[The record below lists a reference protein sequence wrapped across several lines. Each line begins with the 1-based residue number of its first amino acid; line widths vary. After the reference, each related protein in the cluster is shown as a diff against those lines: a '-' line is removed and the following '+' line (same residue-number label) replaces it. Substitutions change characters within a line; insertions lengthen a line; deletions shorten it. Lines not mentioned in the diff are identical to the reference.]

1 MPRPGALPRAARPS
15 SPAQLRAPS
24 KLLSASAREKGPRQE
39 GTPGHHPSVHRPRIG
54 APLERDVEV
63 GREHTEPAREE
74 QQRPEGQE
82 IPPAPQEAG
91 KRKQEEEG
99 AHQAHIP
106 RLLEEALG
114 EVASCDVPH
123 PAQEEAQAEE
133 KDECGANGFGP
144 FFERQ
149 QRDTVFSTAA
159 PQLNRP
165 SPSFEGAREE
175 TVAAYVIITKLRTRN
190 PAELELYAKE
200 RPTFLRGHSVTFLAR
215 FGRCEVVEGGGVEGV
230 AILEFPT
237 FAEAQAW
244 YASPAYQAASQ
255 HRFKGG
261 DYSAVIVEGVAPEP
275 TK

>member
-1 MPRPGALPRAARPS
+1 
-15 SPAQLRAPS
+15 
-24 KLLSASAREKGPRQE
+24 
-39 GTPGHHPSVHRPRIG
+39 
-54 APLERDVEV
+54 
-63 GREHTEPAREE
+63 
-74 QQRPEGQE
+74 
-82 IPPAPQEAG
+82 
-91 KRKQEEEG
+91 
-99 AHQAHIP
+99 
-106 RLLEEALG
+106 
-114 EVASCDVPH
+114 VPH

-144 FFERQ
+144 FFE
-149 QRDTVFSTAA
+149 
-159 PQLNRP
+159 
-165 SPSFEGAREE
+165 
-175 TVAAYVIITKLRTRN
+175 LRTRN